1 MPPPETAAAT
11 LSYLQTE
18 IEGINAVRAP
28 PVLGFLVER
37 EGARAAGAEPRAP
50 EELLVVESEEGID
63 VGLFLDDDVLSA
75 ASAAAAHR
83 GRPRLL
89 ARPGREGIA
98 SAAEGV
104 SHFVYLVTR
113 AEAGQ
118 RVSLLEL
125 EVQAEVDKFALFLLR
140 AWRGGRRRSARF
152 SAGLRHRLFE
162 AVHFL
167 AHLDEAELVRYRTAN
182 RLAAGY
188 ARWLELRFVSCG
200 DRDGLLRELR
210 ATYRLGTADK
220 PGYLASRN

>member
-1 MPPPETAAAT
+1 MPPPEAAIAT
-11 LSYLQTE
+11 LSFLQRE
-18 IEGINAVRAP
+18 IEGINAVQAP
-28 PVLGFLVER
+28 PVIDFLVER
-37 EGARAAGAEPRAP
+37 DLARAAGAEPRAA
-50 EELLVVESEEGID
+50 EELLVLESEDGID
-63 VGLFLDDDVLSA
+63 VGLFLDPGVMSA
-75 ASAAAAHR
+75 ASAASSRR
-83 GRPRLL
+83 GRPRLH

-113 AEAGQ
+113 AGAGG

-140 AWRGGRRRSARF
+140 AWSGGRRRSARL

-162 AVHFL
+162 EVHFL
-167 AHLDEAELVRYRTAN
+167 AHLEEGELLRYRTAN

-188 ARWLELRFVSCG
+188 ARWLELRFVSSG
-200 DRDGLLRELR
+200 DREGLLRELR

-220 PGYLASRN
+220 PGYLASRG